1 MKHVYLVIFDL
12 NIEKGGKTTSLLTRA
27 KTFNDYGIKT
37 DIITFDYKS
46 NYQSIINN
54 LRSIGKLDDKTQ
66 VYNQFSFFEKR
77 SLHTLNSNK
86 NINNYYSNIID
97 NNIPIEIKKNKYEI
111 FSSTSGEKI
120 AVLKYKNNNED
131 YILDIFD
138 DNNRVKRIYSFTGWI
153 RRIKEFSTNG
163 TFKAETFFNRN
174 GQPFLRRNINPST
187 QGIEDI
193 YLFSENQH
201 FNNNKELGSYFIS
214 NLIEDKSSNIIICDG
229 TGSLNK
235 VINTTH
241 LHVQK
246 YAVMHTTHK
255 TPTGKIKKVEENVLN
270 NSKNLTGIV
279 FLTQDYI
286 DDVKEEYNIK
296 NAYLIPNFIKEIPEN
311 YEASPKK
318 IIGCISRL
326 SAGKGF
332 DLLIEVAKLVSKEDS
347 EIEFHI
353 YGEGDYKEKIIEMI
367 KDNHLENTFKLYG
380 YTIHPYETLR
390 NFRCVISTSQS
401 EVQSLSMIE
410 GMLAGKPIIAFDI
423 KYGPS
428 QFIFNNQNGY
438 LIPNKD
444 VQSMADAVLD
454 IMHDTNKYIKFG
466 EESREI
472 VLQEFNPSN
481 IVNQWL
487 KLFND
492 NL

>member
-138 DNNRVKRIYSFTGWI
+138 NNNRVKRIYSFTGWI

-201 FNNNKELGSYFIS
+201 FNNNKHTKISYEEIYDDRFFHSYF
-214 NLIEDKSSNIIICDG
+214 L
-229 TGSLNK
+229 
-235 VINTTH
+235 
-241 LHVQK
+241 
-246 YAVMHTTHK
+246 
-255 TPTGKIKKVEENVLN
+255 
-270 NSKNLTGIV
+270 
-279 FLTQDYI
+279 
-286 DDVKEEYNIK
+286 
-296 NAYLIPNFIKEIPEN
+296 
-311 YEASPKK
+311 
-318 IIGCISRL
+318 
-326 SAGKGF
+326 
-332 DLLIEVAKLVSKEDS
+332 
-347 EIEFHI
+347 
-353 YGEGDYKEKIIEMI
+353 
-367 KDNHLENTFKLYG
+367 
-380 YTIHPYETLR
+380 
-390 NFRCVISTSQS
+390 
-401 EVQSLSMIE
+401 
-410 GMLAGKPIIAFDI
+410 
-423 KYGPS
+423 
-428 QFIFNNQNGY
+428 
-438 LIPNKD
+438 
-444 VQSMADAVLD
+444 
-454 IMHDTNKYIKFG
+454 
-466 EESREI
+466 
-472 VLQEFNPSN
+472 
-481 IVNQWL
+481 
-487 KLFND
+487 
-492 NL
+492 